1 MNKIELIGATRQRK
15 FERIANE
22 ISTIYNTHSGKNESF
37 RIEFPEDLFVIFPH
51 GVKGGIIVTKMY
63 KFKES
68 ATIMV
73 AGFKE
78 KDRGKGYLKA
88 CFNVGTEKLAKKG
101 LNLVS
106 VTLNPD
112 DDTKVWERLGFTN
125 RASVDGMLH
134 LSKIPQSEF
143 R

>member
-1 MNKIELIGATRQRK
+1 MNKIEILGATRQRK

-22 ISTIYNTHSGKNESF
+22 ISKVYNLHTGKNERFS
-37 RIEFPEDLFVIFPH
+37 IEFPEDLFAIYPN
-51 GVKGGIIVTKMY
+51 GVKGGIIVTKIY
-63 KFKES
+63 GFKES

-88 CFNVGTEKLAKKG
+88 CVNAGSERLAKKG

-106 VTLNPD
+106 VTLNPN

-125 RASVDGMLH
+125 KVTVGGMLH
-134 LSKIPQSEF
+134 LSKVPRSEF

>member
-1 MNKIELIGATRQRK
+1 MNRIELIGATRQRK

-22 ISTIYNTHSGKNESF
+22 ISAIYNVHSGKKESF
-37 RIEFPEDLFVIFPH
+37 SIEFPEDLFAIFPY
-51 GVKGGIIVTKMY
+51 GVKGGVIVTKMY
-63 KFKES
+63 GFKES

-88 CFNVGTEKLAKKG
+88 CVNVGCEKLAQKG
-101 LNLVS
+101 LSLVS

-125 RASVDGMLH
+125 RVLIDGMLH
-134 LSKIPQSEF
+134 LSKVPRSEF